1 MRFIK
6 RVVGPAPLVEQ
17 RGEDINLPLLTR
29 ANLTISLRVVP
40 CENDSEVILWG
51 QPCWVIPCGL
61 LLSRVDPIMRTW
73 RTADDEST

>member
-29 ANLTISLRVVP
+29 PNITISFRVVP
-40 CENDSEVILWG
+40 CENDIELILWG
-51 QPCWVIPCGL
+51 QPHWIVSRGL
-61 LLSRVDPIMRTW
+61 LLSRVEPIMRK
-73 RTADDEST
+73 